1 MKSHSCF
8 ENPPRENIVIL
19 RQWHVRFCQGNHCA
33 AALLSYFDYWHS
45 IKLEQS
51 KKSNTA
57 NDVAEMHGDGR
68 TQDESLFQFHSN
80 DELQESLLGIYGKTK
95 ISESLKYLVK
105 RNAISIHRNPNP
117 RYKFDNTNHFLLNTG
132 RLEKWL
138 KAYKK
143 HVLLKMNGRR
153 SEISDRRLF
162 SGDGRLKTVDGR
174 LKMNEQYPLSSSVSS
189 PLSSSVREGE
199 KPHTHQNEF
208 SKKPATNVKPS
219 NGISAKT
226 WNQDL
231 LESPENY
238 SEIEIRLEAG
248 KLADKFICE
257 TFAPAWERKTGKPYV
272 LIFGD
277 PGERILLALIEDC
290 IKRKISM
297 REITRRMQ
305 NYFNSNDPYLEKTR
319 HYDLKTFASQFNE
332 FVEPKILKLS

>member
-1 MKSHSCF
+1 MEKNKVRDRSGDKKYFTITPRIVWALSRSPYDYMLWNVIKDIAGDDGECILSTEDLATLSMMSAGKVTDCRKHLLKVGLLEGETQKSP
-8 ENPPRENIVIL
+8 EY
-19 RQWHVRFCQGNHCA
+19 QWPI
-33 AALLSYFDYWHS
+33 WHLTIPDLWELNTKTAKS
-45 IKLEQS
+45 IPSLKNRIEFKKNQKLESTISDSCGEGGISSCGEETPHQV
-51 KKSNTA
+51 KKYPSPHEETPHHMLTKKN
-57 NDVAEMHGDGR
+57 
-68 TQDESLFQFHSN
+68 HSN
-80 DELQESLLGIYGKTK
+80 IQ
-95 ISESLKYLVK
+95 
-105 RNAISIHRNPNP
+105 
-117 RYKFDNTNHFLLNTG
+117 
-132 RLEKWL
+132 
-138 KAYKK
+138 KK
-143 HVLLKMNGRR
+143 
-153 SEISDRRLF
+153 E
-162 SGDGRLKTVDGR
+162 
-174 LKMNEQYPLSSSVSS
+174 YPEG
-189 PLSSSVREGE
+189 EGE
-199 KPHTHQNEF
+199 KPPTHQNGF
-208 SKKPATNVKPS
+208 SKEPTTNVKPS

-277 PGERILLALIEDC
+277 PGERVLLALIEDC

>member
-1 MKSHSCF
+1 MEKNKVRDRSGDKKYFTITPRIVWALSRSPYDYMLWNVVKDIAGDDGECIMSTQDLATLSMMSAGKVTDCRTHLLKVGLLEGETQKSP
-8 ENPPRENIVIL
+8 EY
-19 RQWHVRFCQGNHCA
+19 QWPI
-33 AALLSYFDYWHS
+33 WHLTIPDLWELNTKTAKS
-45 IKLEQS
+45 IPSLKNRIEFKKNQKLESTISDSCGEGGIYSCGEETPHQV
-51 KKSNTA
+51 KKYPSPHEETPHHMLTKKN
-57 NDVAEMHGDGR
+57 
-68 TQDESLFQFHSN
+68 HSN
-80 DELQESLLGIYGKTK
+80 IQ
-95 ISESLKYLVK
+95 
-105 RNAISIHRNPNP
+105 
-117 RYKFDNTNHFLLNTG
+117 
-132 RLEKWL
+132 
-138 KAYKK
+138 KK
-143 HVLLKMNGRR
+143 
-153 SEISDRRLF
+153 E
-162 SGDGRLKTVDGR
+162 
-174 LKMNEQYPLSSSVSS
+174 YPEG
-189 PLSSSVREGE
+189 EGE
-199 KPHTHQNEF
+199 KPPTHQNGF
-208 SKKPATNVKPS
+208 SKKPTTNVKPS

-277 PGERILLALIEDC
+277 PGERVLLALIEDC

>member
-1 MKSHSCF
+1 MEKNKVRDRSGDKKYFTITPRIVWALSRSPYDYMLWNVVKDIAGDDGECILSTEDLATLSMMSAGKVTDCRTHLLKVGLLEGETQKSP
-8 ENPPRENIVIL
+8 EY
-19 RQWHVRFCQGNHCA
+19 QWPI
-33 AALLSYFDYWHS
+33 WHLTIPDLWELNTKTAKS
-45 IKLEQS
+45 IPSLKNRIEFKKNQKLESTISDSCGEGGIYSCGEETPHQV
-51 KKSNTA
+51 KKYPSPHEETPHHMLTKKN
-57 NDVAEMHGDGR
+57 
-68 TQDESLFQFHSN
+68 HSN
-80 DELQESLLGIYGKTK
+80 IQ
-95 ISESLKYLVK
+95 
-105 RNAISIHRNPNP
+105 
-117 RYKFDNTNHFLLNTG
+117 
-132 RLEKWL
+132 
-138 KAYKK
+138 KK
-143 HVLLKMNGRR
+143 
-153 SEISDRRLF
+153 E
-162 SGDGRLKTVDGR
+162 
-174 LKMNEQYPLSSSVSS
+174 YPEG
-189 PLSSSVREGE
+189 EGE
-199 KPHTHQNEF
+199 KPPTHQNGF
-208 SKKPATNVKPS
+208 SKKPTTNVKPS

-277 PGERILLALIEDC
+277 PGERVLLALIEDC

>member
-1 MKSHSCF
+1 MEKNKVRDRSGDKKYFTITPRIVWALSRSPYDYMLWNVVKDIAGDDGECIMSTEDLATLSMMSAGKVTDCRKHLLKVGLLEGETQKSP
-8 ENPPRENIVIL
+8 EY
-19 RQWHVRFCQGNHCA
+19 QWPI
-33 AALLSYFDYWHS
+33 WHLTIPDLWELNTKTAKS
-45 IKLEQS
+45 IPSLKNRIEFKKNQKLESTISDSCGECGISSCGEETPHQV
-51 KKSNTA
+51 KKYPSPHEETPHHMLTKKN
-57 NDVAEMHGDGR
+57 
-68 TQDESLFQFHSN
+68 HSN
-80 DELQESLLGIYGKTK
+80 IQ
-95 ISESLKYLVK
+95 
-105 RNAISIHRNPNP
+105 
-117 RYKFDNTNHFLLNTG
+117 
-132 RLEKWL
+132 
-138 KAYKK
+138 KK
-143 HVLLKMNGRR
+143 
-153 SEISDRRLF
+153 E
-162 SGDGRLKTVDGR
+162 
-174 LKMNEQYPLSSSVSS
+174 YPEG
-189 PLSSSVREGE
+189 EGE
-199 KPHTHQNEF
+199 KPPTHQNGF
-208 SKKPATNVKPS
+208 SKKPTTNVKPS

-277 PGERILLALIEDC
+277 PGERVLLALIEDC

>member
-1 MKSHSCF
+1 MDVKKLFKSINCRPVAFYPVYAKIMGSVSGGVFLSQLMYWYSAMDGDEFYKTDEEILKETCLSI
-8 ENPPRENIVIL
+8 REL
-19 RQWHVRFCQGNHCA
+19 REG
-33 AALLSYFDYWHS
+33 
-45 IKLEQS
+45 
-51 KKSNTA
+51 KK
-57 NDVAEMHGDGR
+57 
-68 TQDESLFQFHSN
+68 
-80 DELQESLLGIYGKTK
+80 
-95 ISESLKYLVK
+95 
-105 RNAISIHRNPNP
+105 
-117 RYKFDNTNHFLLNTG
+117 
-132 RLEKWL
+132 
-138 KAYKK
+138 
-143 HVLLKMNGRR
+143 
-153 SEISDRRLF
+153 
-162 SGDGRLKTVDGR
+162 RLKTLDFVKITLRGAPPKTHYNIDFDKLASVIINLNDVVQIEINDGVR
-174 LKMNEQYPLSSSVSS
+174 IESNDVVQNLHYTENTSEITTE
-189 PLSSSVREGE
+189 REGE
-199 KPHTHQNEF
+199 KPPTHQNGF
-208 SKKPATNVKPS
+208 SKEPTTNVKPS

-277 PGERILLALIEDC
+277 PGERVLLALIEDC

>member
-1 MKSHSCF
+1 MEKNKVRDRSGDKKYFTITPRIVWALSRSPYDYMLWNVVKDIAGDDGECIMSTEDLATLSMMSAGKVTDCRKHLLKVGLLEGETQKSP
-8 ENPPRENIVIL
+8 EY
-19 RQWHVRFCQGNHCA
+19 QWPI
-33 AALLSYFDYWHS
+33 WHLTIPDLWELNTKTAKS
-45 IKLEQS
+45 IPSLKNRIEFKKNQKLESTISDSCGEGGISSCGEETPHQV
-51 KKSNTA
+51 KKYPSPHEETPHHMLTKKN
-57 NDVAEMHGDGR
+57 
-68 TQDESLFQFHSN
+68 HSN
-80 DELQESLLGIYGKTK
+80 IQ
-95 ISESLKYLVK
+95 
-105 RNAISIHRNPNP
+105 
-117 RYKFDNTNHFLLNTG
+117 
-132 RLEKWL
+132 
-138 KAYKK
+138 KK
-143 HVLLKMNGRR
+143 
-153 SEISDRRLF
+153 E
-162 SGDGRLKTVDGR
+162 
-174 LKMNEQYPLSSSVSS
+174 YPEG
-189 PLSSSVREGE
+189 EGE
-199 KPHTHQNEF
+199 KPPTHQNGF
-208 SKKPATNVKPS
+208 SKEPTTNVKPS

-277 PGERILLALIEDC
+277 PGERVLLALIEDC

>member
-1 MKSHSCF
+1 MEKNKVRDRSGDKKYFTITPRIVWALSRSPYDYMLWNVVKDIAGDDGECIMSTEDLATLSMMSAGKVTDCRTHLLKVGLLEGETQKSP
-8 ENPPRENIVIL
+8 EY
-19 RQWHVRFCQGNHCA
+19 QWPI
-33 AALLSYFDYWHS
+33 WHLTIPDLWELNTKTAKS
-45 IKLEQS
+45 IPSLKNRIEFKKNQKLESTISDSCGEGGISSCGEETPHQV
-51 KKSNTA
+51 KKYPSPHEETPHHMLTKKN
-57 NDVAEMHGDGR
+57 
-68 TQDESLFQFHSN
+68 HSN
-80 DELQESLLGIYGKTK
+80 IQ
-95 ISESLKYLVK
+95 
-105 RNAISIHRNPNP
+105 
-117 RYKFDNTNHFLLNTG
+117 
-132 RLEKWL
+132 
-138 KAYKK
+138 KK
-143 HVLLKMNGRR
+143 
-153 SEISDRRLF
+153 E
-162 SGDGRLKTVDGR
+162 
-174 LKMNEQYPLSSSVSS
+174 YPEG
-189 PLSSSVREGE
+189 EGE
-199 KPHTHQNEF
+199 KPPTHQNGF
-208 SKKPATNVKPS
+208 SKEPTTNVKPS

-277 PGERILLALIEDC
+277 PGERVLLALIEDC

>member
-1 MKSHSCF
+1 MAKRRNLFGFITNSIPYHKELRPIAGSVTSAILMRQLEYWFEKYPDGFYKFLEPSPNNEKYKEGDSWSEELAFSPDEFRTAFDKIGIRYKSKNEFDSNSNSLFNSQQGEKFYCSYHDKIKGITWYFRNSRIGSIIDDII
-8 ENPPRENIVIL
+8 NL
-19 RQWHVRFCQGNHCA
+19 RN
-33 AALLSYFDYWHS
+33 STIPIY
-45 IKLEQS
+45 
-51 KKSNTA
+51 
-57 NDVAEMHGDGR
+57 GDG
-68 TQDESLFQFHSN
+68 QSQFT
-80 DELQESLLGIYGKTK
+80 ELGNGNLQYYITENT
-95 ISESLKYLVK
+95 SE
-105 RNAISIHRNPNP
+105 
-117 RYKFDNTNHFLLNTG
+117 NT
-132 RLEKWL
+132 
-138 KAYKK
+138 
-143 HVLLKMNGRR
+143 
-153 SEISDRRLF
+153 SER
-162 SGDGRLKTVDGR
+162 G
-174 LKMNEQYPLSSSVSS
+174 
-189 PLSSSVREGE
+189 GE
-199 KPHTHQNEF
+199 KPPTHQNGF
-208 SKKPATNVKPS
+208 SKEPTTNVKPS

-277 PGERILLALIEDC
+277 PGERVLLALIEDC

>member
-1 MKSHSCF
+1 MEKNKVRDRSGDKKYFTITPRIVWALSRSPYDYMLWNVVKDIAGDDGECILSTEDLATLSMMSAGKVTDCRTHLLKVGLLEGETQKSP
-8 ENPPRENIVIL
+8 EY
-19 RQWHVRFCQGNHCA
+19 QWPI
-33 AALLSYFDYWHS
+33 WHLTIPDLWELNTKTAKS
-45 IKLEQS
+45 IPSLKNRIEFKKNQKLESTISDSCGEGGIYSCGEETPHQV
-51 KKSNTA
+51 KKYPSPHEETPHHMLTKKN
-57 NDVAEMHGDGR
+57 
-68 TQDESLFQFHSN
+68 HSN
-80 DELQESLLGIYGKTK
+80 IQ
-95 ISESLKYLVK
+95 
-105 RNAISIHRNPNP
+105 
-117 RYKFDNTNHFLLNTG
+117 
-132 RLEKWL
+132 
-138 KAYKK
+138 KK
-143 HVLLKMNGRR
+143 
-153 SEISDRRLF
+153 E
-162 SGDGRLKTVDGR
+162 
-174 LKMNEQYPLSSSVSS
+174 YPEG
-189 PLSSSVREGE
+189 EGE
-199 KPHTHQNEF
+199 KPPTHQNGF
-208 SKKPATNVKPS
+208 SKEPTTNVKPS

-277 PGERILLALIEDC
+277 PGERVLLALIEDC

>member
-1 MKSHSCF
+1 MLWNVVKDIAGDDGECIMSTEDLATLSMMSAGKVTDCRKHLLKVGLLEGETQKSP
-8 ENPPRENIVIL
+8 EY
-19 RQWHVRFCQGNHCA
+19 QWPI
-33 AALLSYFDYWHS
+33 WHLTIPDLWELNTKTAKS
-45 IKLEQS
+45 IPSLKNRIEFKKNQKLESTISDSCGEGGISSCGEETPHQV
-51 KKSNTA
+51 KKYPSPHEETPHHMLTKKN
-57 NDVAEMHGDGR
+57 
-68 TQDESLFQFHSN
+68 HSN
-80 DELQESLLGIYGKTK
+80 IQ
-95 ISESLKYLVK
+95 
-105 RNAISIHRNPNP
+105 
-117 RYKFDNTNHFLLNTG
+117 
-132 RLEKWL
+132 
-138 KAYKK
+138 KK
-143 HVLLKMNGRR
+143 
-153 SEISDRRLF
+153 E
-162 SGDGRLKTVDGR
+162 
-174 LKMNEQYPLSSSVSS
+174 YPEG
-189 PLSSSVREGE
+189 EGE
-199 KPHTHQNEF
+199 KPPTHQNGF
-208 SKKPATNVKPS
+208 SKEPTTNVKPS

-277 PGERILLALIEDC
+277 PGERVLLALIEDC